1 MLRSLAKLWSIE
13 DLRKRILYTLLLL
26 VVFRLGVYVPTPG
39 IDREALAAFF
49 ERSQGTLLDV
59 FDMFSG
65 GGLERFSVFALGI
78 MPYISSSI
86 IFQLLAVVV
95 PSLEKLQKEGEF
107 GRRKINQ
114 YTRYATLALAFF
126 QGFGISIGLEHMV
139 SPAGVPVVPG
149 GGMGFRLLTAVTVA
163 TGSMFVMWIGER
175 ISERGVGNGTSL
187 IIFAGI
193 VAGIPS
199 AIIRVGKLVVAG
211 ELGIGNLLL
220 VGMIMLAC
228 IVFIL
233 FVERAE
239 RRIPIQYGRRMVGSH
254 VHGAQLSHLPLKVNT
269 AGVIPPI
276 FASSLLMFPATFL
289 QFLPP
294 MQLEGRPWL
303 ENLMLYFA
311 PGAFGYEVTYVMLIV
326 FFTYFYTAVQFNPED
341 VADNLRK
348 YGSFIPGV
356 RPGKETAEYIDTI
369 LTRLTLWG
377 ALYLSVIC
385 VLPSVL
391 AREFRVPFRFGGTG
405 LLIVIGVALDTIA
418 QLESQMLVRSY
429 DTFITGVR
437 IRGRRA

>member
-1 MLRSLAKLWSIE
+1 MLRGLTKLWSIE

-26 VVFRLGVYVPTPG
+26 VVFRAGVYIPTPG

-49 ERSQGTLLDV
+49 ERSRGTLLDI

-78 MPYISSSI
+78 MPYISASI

-95 PSLEKLQKEGEF
+95 PTLEKLQKEGEF

-126 QGFGISIGLEHMV
+126 QGLGISIGLEHMT
-139 SPAGVPVVPG
+139 SPTGAPIVPE
-149 GGMGFRLLTAVTVA
+149 GGMGFRLLTAITVA
-163 TGSMFVMWIGER
+163 TGSMFVMWLGER
-175 ISERGVGNGTSL
+175 ISEKGVGNGTSL

-193 VAGIPS
+193 VAGIPA
-199 AIIRVGKLVVAG
+199 AIVRVGKLVTAG
-211 ELGIGNLLL
+211 ELGLMSLMI
-220 VGMIMLAC
+220 VGTIMLAGV
-228 IVFIL
+228 VFIL
-233 FVERAE
+233 YMERAE
-239 RRIPIQYGRRMVGSH
+239 RRIPIQYGRRVVGSRAY
-254 VHGAQLSHLPLKVNT
+254 GAQLSHLPLKVNT

-294 MQLEGRPWL
+294 IQLENRPWL
-303 ENLMLYFA
+303 ETLMLNFA
-311 PGAFGYEVTYVMLIV
+311 PGALGYEFIYVILII

-341 VADNLRK
+341 VAENLRK

-356 RPGKETAEYIDTI
+356 RPGKETADYIDTI

-391 AREFRVPFRFGGTG
+391 AKEFHVPFRFGGTG
-405 LLIVIGVALDTIA
+405 LLIVIGVALDTIS

-429 DTFITGVR
+429 DSFITGVK